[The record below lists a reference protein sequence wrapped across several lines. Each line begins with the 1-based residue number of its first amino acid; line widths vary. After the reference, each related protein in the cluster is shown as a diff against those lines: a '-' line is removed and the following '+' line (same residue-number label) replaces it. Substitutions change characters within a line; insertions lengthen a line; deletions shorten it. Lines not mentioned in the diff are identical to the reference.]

1 MQHNAGKAAN
11 RQQMCNSA
19 PPMPTL
25 DEQIARALEA
35 ARASGELASA
45 ESWGK
50 PLAEDEGFD
59 ATPAELR
66 LPFKILKNAG
76 YAPPELLLFHERG
89 RLRAALDAA
98 GDAAQVQA
106 LQRQLAELEQRIA
119 LRLEGLRRSGSL

>member
-1 MQHNAGKAAN
+1 MA
-11 RQQMCNSA
+11 
-19 PPMPTL
+19 TL
-25 DEQIARALEA
+25 DEQIARALED
-35 ARASGELASA
+35 ARASGELAAA

-50 PLAEDEGFD
+50 PLAEDDGLA
-59 ATPAELR
+59 ATPVELR

-76 YAPPELLLFHERG
+76 YAPPELALFHERA

-98 GDAAQVQA
+98 GGGAEAQA